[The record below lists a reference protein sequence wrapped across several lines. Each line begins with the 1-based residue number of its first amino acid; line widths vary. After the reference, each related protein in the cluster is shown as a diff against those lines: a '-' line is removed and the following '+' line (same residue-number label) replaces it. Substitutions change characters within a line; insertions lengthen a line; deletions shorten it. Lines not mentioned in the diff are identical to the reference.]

1 MQQPTQSES
10 DNIYEVRFKNTRKEF
25 FRNVNALPLITGD
38 FVVVESDRGFDV
50 GQISLG
56 GILARLQMRKRK
68 VRADNDRM
76 RKIYRRATRED
87 VEKLQKTREREQDSL
102 VRTRE
107 IIRELDLEMK
117 LSDVE
122 FQGDATKAIFY
133 YIADT
138 RVDFRE
144 LIKRLANEFRVRV
157 EMKQIGLR
165 HESGLVGGIGS
176 CGRELCCATWLTD
189 FKTVSTA
196 AARYQNLS
204 LNPMKISG
212 QCGRLKCCLNFE
224 LDSYMDALKD
234 IPKIDRIE
242 TETGIAYLQKTDIFK
257 RIMWFSY
264 QGESTWIAVSTDKVR
279 QLNEMNRAGIKP
291 ASLQILDVIDLD
303 ALDKKVD
310 FVDVVGQ
317 SVLREDPKRKKKK
330 KKRPGEQQN
339 KSASQ
344 SRPPRAEGEQRPP
357 RGEGDQ
363 RGPRPEGEQRG
374 ERGPR
379 PPRAEGEQRGPRQ
392 QNERRGPRPEGGE
405 PRQQNERRGPR
416 PEGEQ
421 RGPRPEGGE
430 PRQQNERRGPR
441 PEGEQ
446 RGPRPEGQER
456 GRNQRGGNNRN
467 RPQGEQ
473 RGPRPE
479 GEQRGPRPEGGQEGG
494 KQGGGEGQNRRPP
507 RNENN
512 RREGR
517 PPREN
522 RPGNDKPASE

>member
-1 MQQPTQSES
+1 MNTHDWFAGMQQPTQSES
-10 DNIYEVRFKNTRKEF
+10 DNIYEVRFKNTRKAF
-25 FRNVNALPLITGD
+25 FKNVNALPLITGD
-38 FVVVESDRGFDV
+38 FVVVESDRGYDV
-50 GQISLG
+50 GQVSLG

-68 VRADNDRM
+68 VRADDRV

-87 VEKLQKTREREQDSL
+87 VEKLQTARSREQETL

-107 IIRELDLEMK
+107 VIRELDLDMK

-122 FQGDATKAIFY
+122 YQGDNTKAIFY

-144 LIKRLANEFRVRV
+144 LIKRLANDFRIRV

-234 IPKIDRIE
+234 IPKIERIE
-242 TETGIAYLQKTDIFK
+242 TETGMAFLQKTDIFK
-257 RIMWFSY
+257 KIMWFSY
-264 QGESTWIAVSTDKVR
+264 QGESTWISISTDKVR
-279 QLNEMNRAGIKP
+279 QLHEMNQAGVKP
-291 ASLQILDVIDLD
+291 ASLQILDAVLSDLD
-303 ALDKKVD
+303 KPVD

-330 KKRPGEQQN
+330 KKKRPEGAGPET
-339 KSASQ
+339 SAQ
-344 SRPPRAEGEQRPP
+344 GRGPRTGDRQEQRPP
-357 RGEGDQ
+357 RNPEDRQGPPRNREQNAGTGPKERRDGRPQ
-363 RGPRPEGEQRG
+363 RKPEDRQDRGPRNPDQQAGGSEEQRQARNNNRNNRGRGGAPKPG
-374 ERGPR
+374 ENPQNSR
-379 PPRAEGEQRGPRQ
+379 P
-392 QNERRGPRPEGGE
+392 PRPEGG
-405 PRQQNERRGPR
+405 N
-416 PEGEQ
+416 
-421 RGPRPEGGE
+421 
-430 PRQQNERRGPR
+430 
-441 PEGEQ
+441 
-446 RGPRPEGQER
+446 
-456 GRNQRGGNNRN
+456 
-467 RPQGEQ
+467 
-473 RGPRPE
+473 
-479 GEQRGPRPEGGQEGG
+479 
-494 KQGGGEGQNRRPP
+494 
-507 RNENN
+507 NN

-517 PPREN
+517 PPRGPKPSGEN
-522 RPGNDKPASE
+522 PTPPAE